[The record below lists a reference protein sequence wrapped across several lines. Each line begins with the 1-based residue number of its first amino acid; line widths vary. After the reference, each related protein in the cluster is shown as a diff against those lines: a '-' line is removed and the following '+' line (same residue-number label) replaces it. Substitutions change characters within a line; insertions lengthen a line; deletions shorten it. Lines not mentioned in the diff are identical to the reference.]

1 MTQTTFVFTT
11 DYKNEFKR
19 YVDELFTRVKY
30 DEKTGGELAFKRV
43 DRLPQAGDYV
53 ILRGDST
60 PVKYDEKTHF
70 ESEITTVLVPDR
82 TKRIAIIDEL
92 IESYIAATGQRP
104 DSVQLDRLATLCL
117 REELTDR
124 HPDKMSREEFP
135 IMSDDQLA
143 RREEDERL
151 LAEVIY
157 GRDKVIGYRRTWY
170 EGDDGTIQSTRQK
183 LFDYMTKNN

>member
-1 MTQTTFVFTT
+1 MTQTTFAFTT

-30 DEKTGGELAFKRV
+30 DEKTGGELAFKCV
-43 DRLPQAGDYV
+43 DRPPQAGDYV

-70 ESEITTVLVPDR
+70 ESDITTVLEPDR
-82 TKRIAIIDEL
+82 TKRIALIDEL

-117 REELTDR
+117 REELTDSDP
-124 HPDKMSREEFP
+124 HKMKRDEFP
-135 IMSDDQLA
+135 LLNDDQYIRRKTGLHRKKDGRGVMETSFKLA
-143 RREEDERL
+143 
-151 LAEVIY
+151 AE
-157 GRDKVIGYRRTWY
+157 IGTDGKNYRKPKRKKYWV
-170 EGDDGTIQSTRQK
+170 
-183 LFDYMTKNN
+183 

>member
-1 MTQTTFVFTT
+1 MTQTTFVFTN

-19 YVDELFTRVKY
+19 YIDELFTRVKY

-43 DRLPQAGDYV
+43 NRPPQAGDYV

-70 ESEITTVLVPDR
+70 ESDITMVLVPDR
-82 TKRIAIIDEL
+82 TKRIALIDEL
-92 IESYIAATGQRP
+92 IESYIAATDQRP

-135 IMSDDQLA
+135 IMSDEQYV
-143 RREEDERL
+143 RRKTGLNRKKDGRGIIETSFK
-151 LAEVIY
+151 LAEEY
-157 GRDKVIGYRRTWY
+157 GTDGRNYRRPKRKKREW
-170 EGDDGTIQSTRQK
+170 
-183 LFDYMTKNN
+183 